1 MGMGDMD
8 KTLVIG
14 FYAEGTT
21 DIRFLSKVILRTTE
35 QIILNRSPSII
46 SVLEPFPIEV
56 DKTGDRVQEIRQAA
70 SKATGYNILI
80 IHADADDKTDEK
92 AFKERINPGFKSVQ
106 QDENEE
112 FCKNLV
118 AIVPVQMT
126 EAWMV
131 ADKEALKEEL
141 GTQKNNQELGL
152 TFPLKQ
158 VEKIADPKSKI
169 QEIIR
174 IALPARRRKLQI
186 SSLYSP
192 LGQQVSLDILEQL
205 PSYLKFKKNLTN
217 ALIKL
222 NYIK

>member
-1 MGMGDMD
+1 MN

-14 FYAEGTT
+14 FYAEGIT

-35 QIILNRSPSII
+35 QIILNRGLSEID
-46 SVLEPFPIEV
+46 VLDPFSIEV
-56 DKTGDRVQEIRQAA
+56 DKNGDRVLEIRQAA
-70 SKATGYNILI
+70 AKAAGYNILI
-80 IHADADDKTDEK
+80 IHADADDKTDAQ
-92 AFKERINPGFKSVQ
+92 AFKERINPGFQSVQ
-106 QDENEE
+106 SDKTEA

-126 EAWMV
+126 EAWML
-131 ADKEALKEEL
+131 ADKQTLKEEL
-141 GTQKNNQELGL
+141 GTQKTFSELGL

-174 IALPARRRKLQI
+174 IAFKDLPARRRRVNI
-186 SSLYSP
+186 GSLYSP
-192 LGQQVSLDILEQL
+192 LGQQVNLGILEQL
-205 PSYLKFKKNLTN
+205 PSYLKFTENLTN
-217 ALIKL
+217 ALIEL